1 MIDVEVLEKASGAW
15 ETATAEDL
23 RVMRV
28 RWLTEDRFDIDVRDH
43 TITVDQPVD
52 VGGADVGPTPTE
64 LFVASLASCVAFYA
78 RRYLRRHRLDPAGLE
93 VTTSYR
99 MGAKPARVAAV
110 DMEIHL
116 SREIPSERRAGLLA
130 QARHC
135 TVHNSIAHTPDI
147 AITLAPASQP
157 TSETLSRCVGHSGG
171 GL

>member
-1 MIDVEVLEKASGAW
+1 MIDVEVLEKSSGAR
-15 ETATAEDL
+15 ESLTAQDTQ
-23 RVMRV
+23 VMRV
-28 RWLTEDRFDIDVRDH
+28 RWLAEDHFDIQVRDH
-43 TITVDQPVD
+43 TITVDQPVE

-78 RRYLRRHRLDPAGLE
+78 RRYLRRHGIDPAGLE

-99 MGAKPARVAAV
+99 MGTKPARVAAI

-130 QARHC
+130 QAGHC

-147 AITLAPASQP
+147 AITLAPAS
-157 TSETLSRCVGHSGG
+157 
-171 GL
+171 